1 MKEIFSIPYQY
12 INDIGLRES
21 ALLLYFI
28 KKISAEGGLP
38 GRVVINKKSMCS
50 DSFIKF
56 IEESYLD
63 TAIEKLYS
71 FGMIHFHRKSGRKT
85 RIVSVSI
92 VNIIMY
98 ELLGKDKY
106 LANLEEYET
115 RKCCGKIIPY
125 NVIDSLDFSIPEY
138 QSMTSRN
145 YYVTYASG
153 ADEVIKL
160 IKNMYLFDLTKIQKY
175 IDDGGNYIPK
185 EEKHKNCP
193 VNVFSFFQIGNNVLK
208 FGRPIYDAIKY
219 GAAGVEVTISKEDE
233 EIDTEDN
240 EPTLKELA
248 RNSYE
253 KYCEYLGI
261 GATMRK
267 PILDW
272 NSKDFVS
279 YIYCGLAKL
288 NEKDGDFVFPDFA
301 KDCTR
306 MKKLMD
312 KYGNK
317 RLNRVIYLMV
327 KNTDEMI
334 EFCRFKDF
342 KPTPSILSVD
352 WMFDKMLDFAS
363 YIDKEK
369 AQKDLLEIMNSSHN
383 GEDLKKEDDGVK
395 LKELRETFNKNKE
408 TK

>member
-12 INDIGLRES
+12 INDIGFRES
-21 ALLLYFI
+21 ALLLYFMR
-28 KKISAEGGLP
+28 KISREGGLP
-38 GRVVINKKSMCS
+38 GKVLINKKNMCS
-50 DSFIKF
+50 DYFINF

-63 TAIEKLYS
+63 TAIEKLYN
-71 FGMIHFHRKSGRKT
+71 FGMVHFHRKAGRKT
-85 RIVSVSI
+85 RIISISVI
-92 VNIIMY
+92 NIIMY
-98 ELLGKDKY
+98 ELLGRDKY
-106 LANLEEYET
+106 LSVLEEYET
-115 RKCCGKIIPY
+115 KKCCGKIVPY
-125 NVIDSLDFSIPEY
+125 EVIDSLSFAIPEH
-138 QSMTSRN
+138 QSMTSKN
-145 YYVTYASG
+145 YYIDYCSG
-153 ADEVIKL
+153 VDEVIKL
-160 IKNMYLFDLTKIQKY
+160 VKNMYLFDLTKIQKY
-175 IDDGGNYIPK
+175 IDDGGNYVPK
-185 EEKHKNCP
+185 EEKHKNNP
-193 VNVFSFFQIGNNVLK
+193 VNVFSFFQIGNDVLN
-208 FGRPIYDAIKY
+208 FGRPVYNAIMY
-219 GAAGVEVTISKEDE
+219 GAANVKINLGSDNDYSED
-233 EIDTEDN
+233 DN
-240 EPTLKELA
+240 TEPTLKELA
-248 RNSYE
+248 RNNYE

-261 GATMRK
+261 GLTMKK

-327 KNTDEMI
+327 KNTNEMI

-363 YIDKEK
+363 YMDKEK
-369 AQKDLLEIMNSSHN
+369 AQKDLMSIINTSVN
-383 GEDLKKEDDGVK
+383 GNLKKEDDGVK

>member
-1 MKEIFSIPYQY
+1 MKDIFAIPYQY

-21 ALLLYFI
+21 ALLLYFM
-28 KKISAEGGLP
+28 KKISSSHTLP
-38 GRVVINKKSMCS
+38 GRVLINKKSMCS
-50 DSFIKF
+50 DGLINFV
-56 IEESYLD
+56 EESYID
-63 TAIEKLYS
+63 TAIEKLYN
-71 FGMIHFHRKSGRKT
+71 FGILHFHRKSGRKT
-85 RIVSVSI
+85 RIISISVI
-92 VNIIMY
+92 NIIMY

-106 LANLEEYET
+106 MASLEEYET
-115 RKCCGKIIPY
+115 KKCCGKIVPY
-125 NVIDSLDFSIPEY
+125 SIIDSLSFSIPEY

-145 YYVTYASG
+145 YYINYNSG
-153 ADEVIKL
+153 IKEVINL
-160 IKNMYLFDLTKIQKY
+160 VKNMYLFDITKIQKY
-175 IDDGGNYIPK
+175 VDAEGNYLPK
-185 EEKHKNCP
+185 EEKNKNNP
-193 VNVFSFFQIGNNVLK
+193 VNVFSFFHMGIDTLV
-208 FGRPIYDAIKY
+208 FGKPVYEAIKY
-219 GAAGVEVTISKEDE
+219 GSTNVKINVEKEVSIDDE
-233 EIDTEDN
+233 EDN

-248 RNSYE
+248 RNNYE

-261 GATMRK
+261 GSTMKK
-267 PILDW
+267 PLLDW

-301 KDCTR
+301 RDCTR

-334 EFCRFKDF
+334 EFCKFKNF

-352 WMFDKMLDFAS
+352 WMFDKMLDFVS
-363 YIDKEK
+363 YVDKEK
-369 AQKDLLEIMNSSHN
+369 AQRDLMQILSSTTGN
-383 GEDLKKEDDGVK
+383 DLKKEDNDVK